1 MSRRAQQFDPDA
13 LAALEEERDFLLRS
27 LRDLDRERAAG
38 DIDDDDYRALRD
50 DYTAR
55 AAEVIRRIRGITP
68 GEEAG
73 SARGRRSPWRTVA
86 VAVSVVALAAGAG
99 LAVARSSGERLAGE
113 QVSGSIRRTGG
124 DLVSQALAEFRAGRA
139 VEALKLLDRAIAA
152 DPTNAPALAYRG
164 WLVRLAGA
172 QSGRADLIDAGL
184 RYIERAIAADPTY
197 PDAHFFRGMIL
208 FTDRNDPAGA
218 VAEFEAFLA
227 NNPPPDQVGPV
238 TEILQ
243 RAREAAE
250 GRIPARATPQ
260 TAP

>member
-1 MSRRAQQFDPDA
+1 MSRRAPDHDPDA

-38 DIDDDDYRALRD
+38 DIDDGDYRVLRD

-55 AAEVIRRIRGITP
+55 AAEVIRRIRAVG
-68 GEEAG
+68 AG
-73 SARGRRSPWRTVA
+73 SAVQPIRARRPPWRTLA
-86 VAVSVVALAAGAG
+86 VAASVVALAAGAG

-113 QVSGSIRRTGG
+113 QVSGSIRRTGS
-124 DLVSQALAEFRAGRA
+124 DLVSQALAEVQAGR
-139 VEALKLLDRAIAA
+139 VVDALKLLDRAIAA

-164 WLVRLAGA
+164 WLLRLAGT
-172 QSGRADLIDAGL
+172 QSGRSELIDEGL

-208 FTDRNDPAGA
+208 FADRNDAAAA
-218 VAEFEAFLA
+218 VPEFEAFLA
-227 NNPPPDQVGPV
+227 NHPPPDQVGPV
-238 TEILQ
+238 SEILQ

-250 GRIPARATPQ
+250 GRIPARAAPR